1 MNRRHWLT
9 LASFWLPAQVL
20 YAQAAINLGANAAPL
35 PLRNLL
41 IEVRQKQSEDGQQ
54 VGVDVQGDRVKGSL
68 AQGSSSGTA
77 VQQILILNGRPA
89 RIAVQTQTPLRLL
102 QSFMRNGQIVTT
114 QGTLLIETGTG
125 FSALPRWEGGNVVEV
140 ELNTQQAL
148 RPLLP
153 QTGTVN
159 TPPAQS
165 STGSSMLLPLGEWM
179 TVAETER
186 NLQNNQQ
193 SLGGAQRQSGTS
205 RTEVQLKVSVR

>member
-9 LASFWLPAQVL
+9 LALFWHLAPAV
-20 YAQAAINLGANAAPL
+20 YAQAAINSGANATLL

-41 IEVRQKQSEDGQQ
+41 IEVRQVQTEDGQQ
-54 VGVDVQGDRVKGSL
+54 AGVDLQGGRVTGGL
-68 AQGSSSGTA
+68 AQGRSSGTA

-102 QSFMRNGQIVTT
+102 QSFVRNGQIVIT
-114 QGTLLIETGTG
+114 QGTVLIEAGTG
-125 FSALPRWEGGNVVEV
+125 FSALPRWDGGDIVEV

-148 RPLLP
+148 RPLFP
-153 QTGTVN
+153 QAGAVN
-159 TPPAQS
+159 APPAQS

-179 TVAETER
+179 TVAETEQ

-193 SLGGAQRQSGTS
+193 SLRGAQIQSGVT
-205 RTEVQLKVSVR
+205 RTEVQLRVSLR